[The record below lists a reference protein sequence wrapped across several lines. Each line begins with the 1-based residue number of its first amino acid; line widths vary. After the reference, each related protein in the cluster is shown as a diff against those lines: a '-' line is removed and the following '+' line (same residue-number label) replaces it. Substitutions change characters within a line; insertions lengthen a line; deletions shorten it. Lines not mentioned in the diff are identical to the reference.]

1 MAAQATLSSAA
12 FATTVASHSTR
23 KESATVCNLQMAA
36 QFSRGE
42 IFGDKQLAVS
52 AVSVV
57 SPSTARSAWRLP
69 VVSKVRLTLACSI
82 CVDKSSFPFVLRQC

>member
-12 FATTVASHSTR
+12 FATTLASLSTR
-23 KESATVCNLQMAA
+23 KESATSCNLQTAA

-52 AVSVV
+52 AVS
-57 SPSTARSAWRLP
+57 SSTARSAWRLP
-69 VVSKVRLTLACSI
+69 VVSKVRLTLACSMR
-82 CVDKSSFPFVLRQC
+82 VEESSFPCILWQC